1 MKIKGDFVIKEMA
14 GSTVVI
20 PVGAQVMDFNGMLKL
35 NDTGAFLF
43 SNLKT
48 DTTYEVLVD
57 KLLEEYDV
65 TQEKAEQDV
74 TAFVNKLKEADLI
87 E

>member
-1 MKIKGDFVIKEMA
+1 MKIKGDFVIKAMA

-48 DTTYEVLVD
+48 DTTYEVLVN

>member
-43 SNLKT
+43 SSLKT
-48 DTTYEVLVD
+48 DTTYEVLVA

>member
-48 DTTYEVLVD
+48 DTTYEALVN